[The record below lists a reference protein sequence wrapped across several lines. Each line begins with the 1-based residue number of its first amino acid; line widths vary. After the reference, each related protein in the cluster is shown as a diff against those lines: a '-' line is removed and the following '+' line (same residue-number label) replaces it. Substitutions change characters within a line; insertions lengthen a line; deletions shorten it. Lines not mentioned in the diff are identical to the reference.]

1 MREAVWLHGGGGVDA
16 SRGESGAAASAGD
29 PAPDAPA
36 PEAPAPASAAPA
48 PTAGPARRWLELAV
62 FAGLLAAALAA
73 AAYLGTAR
81 GGGGS
86 GPARPFDVIRAKTPE
101 AAPAF
106 ELRDLAGRVVRLDDF
121 RGRVV
126 VLNFWATWCE
136 PCREE
141 MPAMMRLARDLGD
154 RGLTVVAV
162 NVKEGRA
169 AVEGFV
175 RELGLTLLVLLDSTG
190 EVGDRYRL
198 QALPTTYFIGR
209 DLTLAGLALGY
220 RDWESAG
227 ARAYLAELLDATPR
241 SAGLGGPLLGAG
253 ASAGR

>member
-1 MREAVWLHGGGGVDA
+1 
-16 SRGESGAAASAGD
+16 
-29 PAPDAPA
+29 
-36 PEAPAPASAAPA
+36 
-48 PTAGPARRWLELAV
+48 
-62 FAGLLAAALAA
+62 
-73 AAYLGTAR
+73 
-81 GGGGS
+81 
-86 GPARPFDVIRAKTPE
+86 
-101 AAPAF
+101 
-106 ELRDLAGRVVRLDDF
+106 
-121 RGRVV
+121 
-126 VLNFWATWCE
+126 
-136 PCREE
+136 
-141 MPAMMRLARDLGD
+141 MMRLARDLGD

-175 RELGLTLLVLLDSTG
+175 RELGLTVPVLLDSSG

-227 ARAYLAELLDATPR
+227 ARAYLAELLAATPR
-241 SAGLGGPLLGAG
+241 SAALGGPLLGAG

>member
-1 MREAVWLHGGGGVDA
+1 MAGGGARCYSFPV
-16 SRGESGAAASAGD
+16 SSAARD
-29 PAPDAPA
+29 PAP
-36 PEAPAPASAAPA
+36 EVSTLA
-48 PTAGPARRWLELAV
+48 PTPTAASPRRRWIELAV
-62 FAGLLAAALAA
+62 FAGLLASALAA
-73 AAYLGTAR
+73 AAFLGTMREGGR
-81 GGGGS
+81 GS
-86 GPARPFDVIRAKTPE
+86 SARPFDVIRAKTPE

-175 RELGLTLLVLLDSTG
+175 RELGLTVPVLLDSSG

-209 DLTLAGLALGY
+209 DLALAGLALGY
-220 RDWESAG
+220 RDWESVG
-227 ARAYLAELLDATPR
+227 ARAYLAELLAAAPQNAPPGAPQ
-241 SAGLGGPLLGAG
+241 SSAG
-253 ASAGR
+253 ASAAR